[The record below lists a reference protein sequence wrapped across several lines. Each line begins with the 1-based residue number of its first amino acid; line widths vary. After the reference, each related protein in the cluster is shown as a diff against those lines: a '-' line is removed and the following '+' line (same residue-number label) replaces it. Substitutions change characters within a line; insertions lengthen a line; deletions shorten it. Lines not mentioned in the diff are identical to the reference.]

1 MTENT
6 ENFEALLDQSL
17 KKIKNFEGKVVNGKV
32 ISIDHNH
39 ALIDVGLKSEG
50 RITIDELR
58 FCDKE
63 KEIKVGD
70 KIDVFVERLEDKNGE
85 AVLSR
90 EKAKKESAFASF
102 DKILKKNKHVD
113 GNIYGKV
120 KGGYTVDIDGVIT
133 FLPGS
138 QVDIKPIKD
147 INHLVGQK
155 LSFKVLKIDKER
167 GNIVISRKAYLEESL
182 KKNIKD
188 PKKSFKEG
196 NSIEGIIKNITDYGA
211 FIDLGTVDGLIHL
224 TDISWKRINHPSDF
238 LKIGQKV
245 KVKILKLN
253 VESNKIS
260 LGIKQLTKDPWQNI
274 KKKYKEGKNYSG
286 KVSKITDY
294 GAFIELKEG
303 IEGLIH
309 ISEMTWDKKKKNPS
323 EIVSIG
329 EKVDVTI
336 LELDLDKRKLSFRMK
351 KESSNPW
358 KKYCKKYKKGKI
370 VECKVGN
377 IAEYGIFV
385 NLEENL
391 DGMIHI
397 SDTDWEWDNKST
409 TKFKTGDTIKA
420 IILDVNEEKERISL
434 GIKQLDDKTF
444 TERIKDIKLKDIITC
459 SVIHVKDNGVKVKL
473 DNNLDGFIEKKNLSI
488 DESEQN
494 PKRYAANEKLDAMIK
509 KIDKENKIV
518 VLSIKEIE
526 SKEQKKIKKEFGSLD
541 SGATLGK
548 ILGEKKKK

>member
-188 PKKSFKEG
+188 SKKSLKEG
-196 NSIEGIIKNITDYGA
+196 NSVEGIIKNITDYGA

-238 LKIGQKV
+238 LKIGQKI

-253 VESNKIS
+253 AESNKIS

-274 KKKYKEGKNYSG
+274 EKKYKEGKNYSG

-397 SDTDWEWDNKST
+397 SDTDWEWDNKAT